1 MKQRAEYI
9 GDVLRGAKTVKE
21 KRERINQA
29 LQKAKDRKAE
39 LEVLAN
45 APEPLDARV
54 ERPGPQMRKRNKEEA
69 DACVR
74 HIVWLK
80 DELRTLERAGRG

>member
-1 MKQRAEYI
+1 MEQQAEYI
-9 GDVLRGAKTVKE
+9 GNILRGAKRVEE
-21 KRERINQA
+21 KRERINKA

-39 LEVLAN
+39 LEAVAK

-54 ERPGPQMRKRNKEEA
+54 ERPGPAMRKRNKEEA
-69 DACVR
+69 DACAR

-80 DELRTLERAGRG
+80 DELRALERAGGG